1 MHVLTTMNE
10 QREDPRIAVQSPRS
24 TNALAHAG
32 DRSLDALR
40 LLASIAVQRCVAG
53 RSVKHLI
60 VMGQDSGLFN
70 DLIALLGCELED
82 LGGTVVAL
90 DLRDQTMPAALFNA
104 LQAALLRL
112 PPLAATSEASLRA
125 RRALVGFRHVHRM
138 HFGDLASES
147 DIDID
152 IAIEPGL
159 ADNGDLDLDLAAVLE
174 SAGLAMQAAGRT
186 LVLLIDRLDRVED
199 RLLATLI
206 GTLHACSRRAL
217 PVWLLA
223 TGSPDMRRRIGEARP
238 YAERLFDYVRQGPR

>member
-10 QREDPRIAVQSPRS
+10 QREDPHIAIHSPRS
-24 TNALAHAG
+24 THALAHAG

-40 LLASIAVQRCVAG
+40 LLASIAVQRSVAG

-90 DLRDQTMPAALFNA
+90 DLHGHTMPAALLNA

-125 RRALVGFRHVHRM
+125 RRALVGFSHVHRM
-138 HFGDLASES
+138 HFGDLAWQA
-147 DIDID
+147 DVDT
-152 IAIEPGL
+152 ATEPGL

-174 SAGLAMQAAGRT
+174 SAGLAMQAAGRS
-186 LVLLIDRLDRVED
+186 LVLLVDRLDRVED
-199 RLLATLI
+199 RLLAELI

>member
-10 QREDPRIAVQSPRS
+10 QREDPRIAIQSPRS
-24 TNALAHAG
+24 THALAHAG

-60 VMGQDSGLFN
+60 VMEQDSGLFN
-70 DLIALLGCELED
+70 GLIPLLGCELED

-90 DLRDQTMPAALFNA
+90 DLQDQTMPAALFNA

-112 PPLAATSEASLRA
+112 PPLAAANEASLRA
-125 RRALVGFRHVHRM
+125 RRTLVGFRHVHRM

-147 DIDID
+147 DIDI
-152 IAIEPGL
+152 AIEPGL
-159 ADNGDLDLDLAAVLE
+159 ADSGDLDLDLAAVLE
-174 SAGLAMQAAGRT
+174 SAGHAMQAAGRT

-199 RLLATLI
+199 RLLAALI

-223 TGSPDMRRRIGEARP
+223 TGSKDIRQRIGEARP

>member
-1 MHVLTTMNE
+1 MNE
-10 QREDPRIAVQSPRS
+10 QREDPRIAIHSPRL
-24 TNALAHAG
+24 THALAHAG

-40 LLASIAVQRCVAG
+40 LLASIAVQRSVAG

-90 DLRDQTMPAALFNA
+90 DLHGHTLPAALLHA
-104 LQAALLRL
+104 LQAALLGL

-138 HFGDLASES
+138 HFGDLASQA
-147 DIDID
+147 DVDT
-152 IAIEPGL
+152 ATEPGL

-174 SAGLAMQAAGRT
+174 SAGLAMQAAGRS
-186 LVLLIDRLDRVED
+186 LVLLVDRLDRVED
-199 RLLATLI
+199 RLLAALI

-223 TGSPDMRRRIGEARP
+223 AGSQDIRQRIGEARP

>member
-10 QREDPRIAVQSPRS
+10 QREDPRIAIQSLRS
-24 TNALAHAG
+24 THALAHASV
-32 DRSLDALR
+32 RSLDALR
-40 LLASIAVQRCVAG
+40 LQASIAVQRCVAG

-70 DLIALLGCELED
+70 DLVPLLGCALED
-82 LGGTVVAL
+82 QGGTVVAL
-90 DLRDQTMPAALFNA
+90 DLHDQSMPAALFNA
-104 LQAALLRL
+104 LQAAFLRL
-112 PPLAATSEASLRA
+112 PPLAAANEASLRA
-125 RRALVGFRHVHRM
+125 RRTLVGFRHVHRM

-147 DIDID
+147 DIDT
-152 IAIEPGL
+152 AIEPGL
-159 ADNGDLDLDLAAVLE
+159 ADSGDLDLDLAAVLE
-174 SAGLAMQAAGRT
+174 SAGHAMQAARRT

-199 RLLATLI
+199 RLLAALI

-223 TGSPDMRRRIGEARP
+223 TGSQDMRRRIGEARP

>member
-1 MHVLTTMNE
+1 MHVLTAMNE
-10 QREDPRIAVQSPRS
+10 QREDPRIAIQSPRS
-24 TNALAHAG
+24 THALAHAG

-90 DLRDQTMPAALFNA
+90 DLHGHTMPAAFLNA

-147 DIDID
+147 DIDI
-152 IAIEPGL
+152 AIEPGL
-159 ADNGDLDLDLAAVLE
+159 ADSGDLDLDLAAVLE
-174 SAGLAMQAAGRT
+174 SAGLAMQAAGRS
-186 LVLLIDRLDRVED
+186 LVLLVDRLDRVED
-199 RLLATLI
+199 RLLAALI

-223 TGSPDMRRRIGEARP
+223 AGSQDIRQRIGEARP
-238 YAERLFDYVRQGPR
+238 YAERLFDYVRQEPR

>member
-10 QREDPRIAVQSPRS
+10 QREDPHIAIHSPRS
-24 TNALAHAG
+24 THALAHAG

-40 LLASIAVQRCVAG
+40 LLASIAVQRSVAG

-90 DLRDQTMPAALFNA
+90 DLHGHTMPAALLNA
-104 LQAALLRL
+104 LQAALLGL

-138 HFGDLASES
+138 HFGDLAWQA
-147 DIDID
+147 DVDT
-152 IAIEPGL
+152 AMEPGL

-174 SAGLAMQAAGRT
+174 SAGLAMQAAGRS
-186 LVLLIDRLDRVED
+186 LVLLVDRLDRVED
-199 RLLATLI
+199 RLLAALI

>member
-1 MHVLTTMNE
+1 MLTTMNE
-10 QREDPRIAVQSPRS
+10 QREDPRIAIHSPRL
-24 TNALAHAG
+24 THALAHAG

-90 DLRDQTMPAALFNA
+90 DLHGHTMPAALLNA
-104 LQAALLRL
+104 LQAALLGL

-125 RRALVGFRHVHRM
+125 RRALVGFRYVHRM
-138 HFGDLASES
+138 HFGDLAWQA
-147 DIDID
+147 DVDT
-152 IAIEPGL
+152 ATEPGL

-174 SAGLAMQAAGRT
+174 SAGLAMQAAGRS
-186 LVLLIDRLDRVED
+186 LVLLVDRLDRVED
-199 RLLATLI
+199 RLLAALI